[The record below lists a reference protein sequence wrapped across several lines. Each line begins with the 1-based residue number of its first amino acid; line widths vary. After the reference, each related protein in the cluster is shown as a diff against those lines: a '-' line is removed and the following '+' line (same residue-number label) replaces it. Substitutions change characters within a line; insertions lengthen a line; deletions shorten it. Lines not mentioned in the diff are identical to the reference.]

1 MSSDCFSPQIQALF
15 REEYGEVHIVS
26 VPTRQERSDFFQDL
40 LLNQAAEAP
49 PSKPAGARRFNREG
63 LRSVNKSDGVSDL
76 TSFPP
81 PAVAEAVEV
90 LPLAP
95 MPRPRQLPER
105 ERLRL
110 EEQEEDVLRDLR
122 LFLRY
127 VTESLAQDRRFK
139 AFAKPVDT
147 EEVGG
152 LQAAS
157 SSSCSSPSR
166 PSSSS
171 FASRS
176 RCRTTLWW

>member
-1 MSSDCFSPQIQALF
+1 M
-15 REEYGEVHIVS
+15 
-26 VPTRQERSDFFQDL
+26 
-40 LLNQAAEAP
+40 
-49 PSKPAGARRFNREG
+49 
-63 LRSVNKSDGVSDL
+63 
-76 TSFPP
+76 
-81 PAVAEAVEV
+81 AEAVEV